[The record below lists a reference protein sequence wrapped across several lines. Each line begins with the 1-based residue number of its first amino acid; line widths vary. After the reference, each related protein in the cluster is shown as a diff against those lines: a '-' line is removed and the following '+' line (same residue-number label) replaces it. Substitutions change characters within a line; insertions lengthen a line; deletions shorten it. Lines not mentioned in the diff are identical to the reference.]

1 MIVNGILPVDQMREY
16 MAPVALVCRRIPL
29 KTLEI
34 TYKLPNLLTPR
45 PDAPRYTSAKCLLR
59 VYSIQRGY
67 LRANGS
73 GPDMARSSRI
83 ILKDYAAGRLLFC
96 FPPEDGEEQV
106 EEDADIRTADGID
119 AILSTREAVVAEED
133 SSFDVELLNA
143 MRFEEDEKE
152 AVSGR
157 DRVTKAEHMGHS
169 SSAVDRRRA
178 AKKGKG
184 KGKGRRGRHGRDQ
197 TPYEDDVSLLNDFT
211 FVQDDE
217 SGKGGKK
224 KNRRRRRGEKST
236 KNRSRKNGVTFQK
249 PF

>member
-1 MIVNGILPVDQMREY
+1 M
-16 MAPVALVCRRIPL
+16 
-29 KTLEI
+29 
-34 TYKLPNLLTPR
+34 
-45 PDAPRYTSAKCLLR
+45 
-59 VYSIQRGY
+59 
-67 LRANGS
+67 
-73 GPDMARSSRI
+73 
-83 ILKDYAAGRLLFC
+83 
-96 FPPEDGEEQV
+96 
-106 EEDADIRTADGID
+106 
-119 AILSTREAVVAEED
+119 
-133 SSFDVELLNA
+133 
-143 MRFEEDEKE
+143 
-152 AVSGR
+152 
-157 DRVTKAEHMGHS
+157 TKAEHMGHS